1 MLTVP
6 AGAKTCR
13 WVRREM
19 TLEPDQR
26 SREQPEDGQADGA
39 ALPADYYGVVRQLFR
54 EHNRALVNFLR
65 TRVSS
70 EQEAQDVAQ
79 EAYVKLLQLHE
90 PGAISFLRGY
100 LFRIATNLTVD
111 RARHT
116 FVRHRHARAQAET
129 SLDDFTD
136 VGSLDVQAIT
146 REEFERAVAALNEL
160 SPRLR
165 QAFVRHAVEGYST
178 SEIAA
183 ELGVDER
190 TVRKFVARAMLH
202 CRERI
207 AADRSRQGE

>member
-1 MLTVP
+1 MSS
-6 AGAKTCR
+6 
-13 WVRREM
+13 
-19 TLEPDQR
+19 EPDQR
-26 SREQPEDGQADGA
+26 PPVDSSADH
-39 ALPADYYGVVRQLFR
+39 YGVVRQLFR

-90 PGAISFLRGY
+90 PGAVSFLRGY

-116 FVRHRHARAQAET
+116 VIRHRHAREQANAG
-129 SLDDFTD
+129 LLGDFTG
-136 VGSLDVQAIT
+136 VGALDVQAIT
-146 REEFERAVAALNEL
+146 REEFEKAVAALNEL

-165 QAFVRHAVEGYST
+165 QAFVKHVVEGYST

-183 ELGVDER
+183 ELAVDER
-190 TVRKFVARAMLH
+190 TVRKFVTRAMLH

-207 AADRSRQGE
+207 EADRSRQGE

>member
-1 MLTVP
+1 MEP
-6 AGAKTCR
+6 AAQ
-13 WVRREM
+13 
-19 TLEPDQR
+19 DA
-26 SREQPEDGQADGA
+26 SAD
-39 ALPADYYGVVRQLFR
+39 DYYGTVRQLFR

-100 LFRIATNLTVD
+100 LFRIAANLTVD
-111 RARHT
+111 RARHS
-116 FVRHRHARAQAET
+116 FIRHRYALDQARGNLPDELTEVRA
-129 SLDDFTD
+129 
-136 VGSLDVQAIT
+136 LDVQAIT
-146 REEFERAVAALNEL
+146 GEEFERAVAALNEL

-178 SEIAA
+178 SEIAT

-190 TVRKFVARAMLH
+190 TVRKFVTRALLH

-207 AADRSRQGE
+207 SVDPAGQGE

>member
-1 MLTVP
+1 MSS
-6 AGAKTCR
+6 
-13 WVRREM
+13 
-19 TLEPDQR
+19 EPDQR
-26 SREQPEDGQADGA
+26 QRTGA
-39 ALPADYYGVVRQLFR
+39 ADESTPPVDSSADHYGVVRQLFR

-65 TRVSS
+65 IRVSS

-90 PGAISFLRGY
+90 PGAVSFLRSY

-116 FVRHRHARAQAET
+116 VIRHRHAREQANAGL
-129 SLDDFTD
+129 LDDFTG
-136 VGSLDVQAIT
+136 VEALDVQAIT
-146 REEFERAVAALNEL
+146 REEFEKAVAALNEL

-165 QAFVRHAVEGYST
+165 QAFVKHVVEGYST

-183 ELGVDER
+183 ELAVDER
-190 TVRKFVARAMLH
+190 TVRKFVTRAMLH

-207 AADRSRQGE
+207 EADRARQGE